1 MAYVW
6 RDPARRRTKPPTASP
21 TAIICRAMANPGLYA
36 DKRMHETD
44 AAWQAR
50 AILAAIEPPIRADE
64 RRHIIKQARARNG
77 DPVAA
82 LVAEIIGEQP

>member
-6 RDPARRRTKPPTASP
+6 RDPARRRTKPPTASS
-21 TAIICRAMANPGLYA
+21 TAIICRAMANPGIYA

-64 RRHIIKQARARNG
+64 RRHIAGLARAKAG
-77 DPVAA
+77 DELATI
-82 LVAEIIGEQP
+82 VAEIISEQP